1 MAYESL
7 KIKLIYNSF
16 AAPKKDKTL
25 VRLICMEY
33 VILKSSILQVLF
45 QAFKKIVKSQLYY
58 SKSAWFPCQDSRQNL
73 YINL

>member
-33 VILKSSILQVLF
+33 VILKSSILQFLF
-45 QAFKKIVKSQLYY
+45 QAFKKIVSLSCITQRVLGSHARIQGRIYT
-58 SKSAWFPCQDSRQNL
+58 
-73 YINL
+73 